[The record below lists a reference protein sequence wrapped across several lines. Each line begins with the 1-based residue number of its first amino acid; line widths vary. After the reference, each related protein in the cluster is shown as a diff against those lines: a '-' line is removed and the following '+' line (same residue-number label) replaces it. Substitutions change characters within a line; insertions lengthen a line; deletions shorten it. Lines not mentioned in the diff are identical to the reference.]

1 MVPLPEAAATHQILM
16 KTSELLN
23 PYYVTGFTEADGC
36 FYVSI
41 YREPKAKIGFR
52 IVPVF
57 YITQDLASE
66 QVLYAIHHTI
76 APSEP
81 GKFTKRLKDNT
92 LTYSLRGVKACKSVI
107 AHFDKYPLLGEK
119 QNNFMIF
126 RSILGLLEQKKH
138 LTDPAEVAK
147 LAYTMNT
154 KGASRRRSFPE
165 LLRHQSFTLP
175 QGSADI
181 GASIPARSELPNP
194 CYVTGL
200 IDGDGTFYLSF
211 RKTGKLKATFAI
223 GTLNA
228 SRHVLDLLV
237 RYFNCGK
244 IYKVT
249 EKYSRFQVES
259 VKDLI
264 EKIIPHFTKFPLHTK
279 KKEDFDIFREVV
291 ELLWKNQETK
301 SSLTREN
308 LLFCVEKA
316 YEMNCN
322 GKRRHQTKEEFI
334 ARVLQDEKK
343 V

>member
-1 MVPLPEAAATHQILM
+1 MPKAHRRRRVCIRQTRPLGAPQVSANHRAPVTTDRGPANSKLATQTLASRHRAPGGGPKCLYRFMVPLPEAAATHQILM

-81 GKFTKRLKDNT
+81 GKFTKRFQDNT
-92 LTYSLRGVKACKSVI
+92 LTYSLRGVQACKSVI

-165 LLRHQSFTLP
+165 LLRHQSF
-175 QGSADI
+175 A
-181 GASIPARSELPNP
+181 
-194 CYVTGL
+194 
-200 IDGDGTFYLSF
+200 LS
-211 RKTGKLKATFAI
+211 
-223 GTLNA
+223 
-228 SRHVLDLLV
+228 
-237 RYFNCGK
+237 
-244 IYKVT
+244 
-249 EKYSRFQVES
+249 
-259 VKDLI
+259 
-264 EKIIPHFTKFPLHTK
+264 
-279 KKEDFDIFREVV
+279 
-291 ELLWKNQETK
+291 
-301 SSLTREN
+301 
-308 LLFCVEKA
+308 
-316 YEMNCN
+316 
-322 GKRRHQTKEEFI
+322 
-334 ARVLQDEKK
+334 
-343 V
+343 